1 MKYSIELRE
10 TKIEMHATLT
20 TAAAA
25 AATAAATAIAE
36 PMLPSKAILSNL
48 QNGYASYW
56 LASPSEHSNKRKNI
70 Y

>member
-20 TAAAA
+20 TAAA
-25 AATAAATAIAE
+25 AAATAIAE